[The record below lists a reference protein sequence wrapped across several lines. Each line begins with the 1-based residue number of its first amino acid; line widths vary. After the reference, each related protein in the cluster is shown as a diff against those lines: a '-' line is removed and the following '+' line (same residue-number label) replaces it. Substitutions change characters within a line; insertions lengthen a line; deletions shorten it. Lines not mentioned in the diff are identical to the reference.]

1 MNLIQNLTNQVQ
13 GLGFVHELLEIEG
26 IPGDM
31 ESLRIV
37 LMGKDFELRLVSL
50 VVRARELAKNEVS
63 VIDLGSNDDTVRNGI
78 KIDCEVTTHTGDILV
93 PTLSSLLSLKQHQN
107 VPY

>member
-1 MNLIQNLTNQVQ
+1 MNSNQNLTNQVQ

-26 IPGDM
+26 IPGVM

-50 VVRARELAKNEVS
+50 VVRARELANEVS
-63 VIDLGSNDDTVRNGI
+63 VIDLGSTDDTVKMAN

-93 PTLSSLLSLKQHQN
+93 PTLERFTFAK
-107 VPY
+107 